1 MYSGSLAAVV
11 IVPTILFLV
20 VVMPLWLT
28 LHYRSKR
35 QAASQLNEDERRELE
50 ILADKAESFAERIEV
65 LEAILDDQV
74 PDWRCETHAKMR
86 EEREF
91 E

>member
-1 MYSGSLAAVV
+1 MSSSFAALAV
-11 IVPTILFLV
+11 VPTILFLV
-20 VVMPLWLT
+20 VVMPIWLT

-35 QAASQLNEDERRELE
+35 QATSQLNEDERRELE

-74 PDWRCETHAKMR
+74 PEWRADSDARARDKRAAE
-86 EEREF
+86 
-91 E
+91 

>member
-1 MYSGSLAAVV
+1 MSSSFAALA
-11 IVPTILFLV
+11 IVPTILFLT
-20 VVMPLWLT
+20 VVMPIWLT

-50 ILADKAESFAERIEV
+50 VLADKAESFAERIEV

-74 PDWRCETHAKMR
+74 PDWRSESDARGR
-86 EEREF
+86 EERGTE
-91 E
+91 